1 MDLLG
6 SHFSES
12 ARRAAGSFLSPL
24 TNAIGEQRRLV
35 ESLNVVSKVR
45 VEECKHMMIWSKSQ
59 TEDIGDVLLKLNLLI
74 RKVSDYEVRFGNQYE
89 SFREKIKYLR
99 TKDDSLCEI
108 GRRQVELQQKI
119 IDASKSHFRSAKVKL
134 FQSELDSMKR
144 ESGPTAT
151 KLQILKRQ
159 LIKDA
164 YTIQLNA
171 IIELGRKMQII
182 GEHGKQLL
190 EHIEHPQSEGAY
202 NGGLKTEDILQ
213 SARLTLERW
222 EQFMLVDPQSIVLH
236 APESSDD
243 DDDEEL
249 SELEVDDDDMTET
262 ASIRSHLKSKPTIAI
277 SKPVDEPSSPS
288 SSKVPETP
296 STIKSPDTP
305 KPIESPASPKLPE
318 RQQSIKSPET
328 PKPVDS
334 PASPKVPDTPT
345 TPKAQEAPASPSVP
359 ETASKTTPEVSP
371 KVETDVAATV
381 VTAAAVATSSTVAAA
396 AAQSDDDAAES
407 ESESS
412 EDEKEQAEREER
424 LSVELERFHSTTS
437 SLAPK
442 LTLTPSRPAAAV
454 RPPLPP
460 RGSSDWASEATSALE
475 AVHSSDIS
483 KIKDDKDLTED
494 EKLRRIEELA
504 IKKAM
509 ELSMIENNPP
519 RREESND
526 LNLTAEE
533 IRFITGDV
541 APKRSTKVIK
551 KKPRAPMV
559 VPVDPAEATESQA
572 QAPPKPQ
579 RKTPEPPKVQAKEKE
594 PEQEP
599 EQKKTQEKEQETTLT
614 AAKVAPK
621 PRVVRAPQIT
631 EAESLPISRQG
642 PKPWMPTEAEES
654 YETASEDEDRHDDDT
669 DEYKDVGTTDDD
681 EPLQKKKPQ
690 QPKAKETKPPVH
702 IHEELPS
709 ASDIGESLGDD
720 GIPASEVHKAG
731 SLALPKEKP
740 LESMGP
746 DPSEMPLESMG
757 PDGHDLEVPYVPMP
771 RIPSMSRV
779 RSKKIRERQEREQRQ
794 ATLQMQTAGGAYIGS
809 QVYMGS
815 PELQYLQTTSPQFM
829 HQQVAMSSPSQTP
842 VMQASQSAFPTP
854 QSTYAVQTSYGTYT
868 PQTKYVPGKGKKS
881 KPGSAASS
889 ISTAS
894 SQMYTGKL
902 NQQQQQQQQQ
912 HYQQQHQQ
920 QHYQQYQQQ
929 HAEYQRQQQQQL
941 QDFFYSAD
949 MQQVHEQTQYQKQYE
964 QYQQYQQQFQQMQ
977 QQTQPQRT
985 NSTAST
991 MSYSSSMSMG
1001 SPMGWHLPGGGVQA
1015 PSMLDEEMRQ
1025 YIDSLRGGTG
1035 SGATSPAAASGD
1047 SGHLRRPSHDSTT
1060 MGTSTPPSPAMSHIS
1075 LVPVSGPVGAA
1086 SPAPSHI
1093 SLIPVDSPVPA
1104 SARLPEPAPAS
1115 APQPQPQSGSG
1126 QGLATDDGQY
1136 KVEVK

>member
-35 ESLNVVSKVR
+35 ESLNAVSKVR

-59 TEDIGDVLLKLNLLI
+59 DVLLKLNLLI

-119 IDASKSHFRSAKVKL
+119 IDSSKSHFRSAKVKL

-151 KLQILKRQ
+151 KLQTLKRQ

-190 EHIEHPQSEGAY
+190 EHIDLPQAEGSY
-202 NGGLKTEDILQ
+202 SGGLKTEDILQ

-222 EQFMLVDPQSIVLH
+222 EQFMLVDPQSIVFH
-236 APESSDD
+236 APESS
-243 DDDEEL
+243 DDEEL
-249 SELEVDDDDMTET
+249 SELEIDDDDMTET

-277 SKPVDEPSSPS
+277 SKHFDEPSSPA

-296 STIKSPDTP
+296 STIKSP
-305 KPIESPASPKLPE
+305 
-318 RQQSIKSPET
+318 ET
-328 PKPVDS
+328 PKPVES
-334 PASPKVPDTPT
+334 PTSPKVPDTPV
-345 TPKAQEAPASPSVP
+345 TPKAQDSPASPLAP
-359 ETASKTTPEVSP
+359 DTASETTSEASL
-371 KVETDVAATV
+371 KEVETDTAAV
-381 VTAAAVATSSTVAAA
+381 VTAAAVITATAITTADPAPDPAPAPASASAPAPTPAPTPAVVDDDKGDDDDGDDG
-396 AAQSDDDAAES
+396 SDDT

-412 EDEKEQAEREER
+412 EDEKEQEEREKR
-424 LSVELERFHSTTS
+424 LSAEIDSFHSTTS
-437 SLAPK
+437 PLAPK
-442 LTLTPSRPAAAV
+442 LTLTPSRPAAAP
-454 RPPLPP
+454 RPALPP
-460 RGSSDWASEATSALE
+460 RASSDWASEATMALE
-475 AVHSSDIS
+475 AVDTHAIS
-483 KIKDDKDLTED
+483 KINDDKGLTED
-494 EKLRRIEELA
+494 EKLRRIEELE

-519 RREESND
+519 RDFSND

-541 APKRSTKVIK
+541 VPKRSTVVK

-559 VPVDPAEATESQA
+559 VPIDPAVASESQA

-579 RKTPEPPKVQAKEKE
+579 RKIPEPPKAR
-594 PEQEP
+594 EQENED
-599 EQKKTQEKEQETTLT
+599 EQKKKDEEKEQEATLT

-621 PRVVRAPQIT
+621 PRVVRAPQVT
-631 EAESLPISRQG
+631 EAETLPVSRQG
-642 PKPWMPTEAEES
+642 PKPWVPNEDEES
-654 YETASEDEDRHDDDT
+654 YETASDEEDRSNDDS
-669 DEYKDVGTTDDD
+669 DEYKDADSADDD
-681 EPLQKKKPQ
+681 EPLQKKTQQQK
-690 QPKAKETKPPVH
+690 QPKVKEIKENKPPVH
-702 IHEELPS
+702 VYEELPS
-709 ASDIGESLGDD
+709 STDIGESLGDD
-720 GIPASEVHKAG
+720 GIPASEMHKAG
-731 SLALPKEKP
+731 SLVVPKEVP

-757 PDGHDLEVPYVPMP
+757 PDGQELEVPYVPMP

-809 QVYMGS
+809 HVYMGS

-829 HQQVAMSSPSQTP
+829 HQQVAMASSGQTP
-842 VMQASQSAFPTP
+842 VMQSSQGSFPTP
-854 QSTYAVQTSYGTYT
+854 QMANNTVATSYGSYT
-868 PQTKYVPGKGKKS
+868 PQTKYVPGKGKKARPNS
-881 KPGSAASS
+881 AASTISAASS
-889 ISTAS
+889 HAFA
-894 SQMYTGKL
+894 GPL
-902 NQQQQQQQQQ
+902 N
-912 HYQQQHQQ
+912 QHQQ
-920 QHYQQYQQQ
+920 YQQYQQHQQ
-929 HAEYQRQQQQQL
+929 HQQYQQNQQYQADYQRHQQQQL
-941 QDFFYSAD
+941 QDFFYSTD
-949 MQQVHEQTQYQKQYE
+949 VQQANEQTLYQKQYE
-964 QYQQYQQQFQQMQ
+964 QYQQYQQQFQQ
-977 QQTQPQRT
+977 TQPQRT

-991 MSYSSSMSMG
+991 MTYSSSISMG
-1001 SPMGWHLPGGGVQA
+1001 SPMGWHLPGGGAQA
-1015 PSMLDEEMRQ
+1015 PSMLDDEMQ
-1025 YIDSLRGGTG
+1025 KYIDSLRGT
-1035 SGATSPAAASGD
+1035 ATSPSSD
-1047 SGHLRRPSHDSTT
+1047 SGHLRRPSHDGSSSI
-1060 MGTSTPPSPAMSHIS
+1060 MGSSTPPSPAMSHVS
-1075 LVPVSGPVGAA
+1075 LVPITGTVVGGGA

-1093 SLIPVDSPVPA
+1093 SLIPVDSPI
-1104 SARLPEPAPAS
+1104 PAS
-1115 APQPQPQSGSG
+1115 APLPAPAPSAAAATSRPGSS
-1126 QGLATDDGQY
+1126 QGMHPDDGRY